1 MRHVSWP
8 LTAVVLVAVACARR
22 SGGPSE
28 AAVRFQALDRGVP
41 RRESVSLRVTPPPPD
56 RLSLAVHTWRGMSDI
71 VRLPPGRYRA
81 ELTGV
86 ECAENAYWVAPPL
99 PAWDFEA
106 VAGRTSVVVIEL
118 GLDTVRVRPEH
129 SDSTGAACRSW
140 AR

>member
-8 LTAVVLVAVACARR
+8 LTAVVLVALACARR

-28 AAVRFQALDRGVP
+28 AAVRFLALDRGVP
-41 RRESVSLRVTPPPPD
+41 RRESVSLRVTPPPPG
-56 RLSLAVHTWRGMSDI
+56 RIAGTLGGMSEI

-86 ECAENAYWVAPPL
+86 ECGENAYWVAPPL

-118 GLDTVRVRPEH
+118 GMDTVRVRPEH